1 LEDCKI
7 TEKRVYITE
16 FGTVIALIFFIHEM
30 VMMGLQIRRWV
41 CVSVGLC
48 FLIGAGKAHASG
60 FGVFTHGAHALGKS
74 NAVTAHNE
82 SPSTVFFNPALIN
95 NLPGTQVEIGTTM
108 IAIRQ
113 DFTSAATGMEID
125 GAEDE
130 FFPSSLFLTHSVSS
144 KFSLGFGIFNP
155 FGLATQWP
163 DDWEGRYLSTK
174 SEMTTFN
181 FNPVVSWR
189 VTPEVSVAAGAAFL
203 TLDATLESKL
213 NMALLGFPAGFTDG
227 HQKFEG
233 DGQGVGYNL
242 GLSAKLNDKLS
253 LGVSYRSA
261 IDVTA
266 DGQVSTQLPPGSGAV
281 APLFPTTG
289 GETKI
294 TLPRQISAG
303 IAYQISPKAGI
314 ETGVR
319 WEEWSSFDELRIT
332 FNRPVAGQT
341 QRVTP
346 RDWDD
351 TFAVNIGG
359 RYNFTD
365 KYALLLGFLYENNP
379 VPDDTFEPAIPGS
392 DSYLYSIGMIADYEK
407 FAFSI
412 SYGLQ
417 WKESR
422 TKNNAISALDGSTA
436 NGEYNAIL
444 HLLGGSFSYRF

>member
-1 LEDCKI
+1 MRL
-7 TEKRVYITE
+7 
-16 FGTVIALIFFIHEM
+16 L
-30 VMMGLQIRRWV
+30 IRRWV
-41 CVSVGLC
+41 YVSVGLC
-48 FLIGAGKAHASG
+48 FMLGAGKAHSSG
-60 FGVFTHGAHALGKS
+60 FGVFTHGANALGKS
-74 NAVTAHNE
+74 NAVTAYNQ

-113 DFTSAATGMEID
+113 DFTSTATGMETD

-130 FFPSSLFLTHSVSS
+130 FFPSTLFLTHAVSD
-144 KFSLGFGIFNP
+144 KFSVGFGVFNP
-155 FGLATQWP
+155 FGLATEWP
-163 DDWEGRYLSTK
+163 DGWEGRYISTK

-189 VTPEVSVAAGAAFL
+189 VTPNVSVAAGAAL
-203 TLDATLESKL
+203 LKLDATLENKL
-213 NMALLGFPAGFTDG
+213 NMTLLGFPAGFPDG
-227 HQKFEG
+227 NQKFAG

-266 DGQVSTQLPPGSGAV
+266 DGQVSTQLPPGSDPA
-281 APLFPTTG
+281 APLFPTTN

-303 IAYQISPKAGI
+303 IAYQISPKAVI
-314 ETGVR
+314 ETGIR

-332 FNRPVAGQT
+332 FDSPIAGQT
-341 QRVTP
+341 HRVTP

-359 RYNFTD
+359 HYKFTD

-379 VPDDTFEPAIPGS
+379 VPDDTLEPAIPGS
-392 DSYLYSIGMIADYEK
+392 DSYLYSIGMAADYEK
-407 FAFSI
+407 FTYSI

-422 TKNNAISALDGSTA
+422 TKNNTIRALDGSTA
-436 NGEYNAIL
+436 NGEYSAIL
-444 HLLGGSFSYRF
+444 HLLGVSFSYRF